1 MSTVEEWDSTVRRL
15 YGPILK
21 SAVADVTLVLACLR
35 QERVRLQISGEVLDR
50 KLKEIEASLDVMIA
64 GLAI

>member
-1 MSTVEEWDSTVRRL
+1 MPTADEWDSTVRRL

-21 SAVADVTLVLACLR
+21 NAVADVTLALACVR